1 MVLMFLGVGIFGLLA
16 ASLASFF
23 IERNLSQDDQGDG
36 ETTDQLADIAS
47 RLERIERLLASPQ
60 SPVPGDRSPQGPSGP
75 G

>member
-1 MVLMFLGVGIFGLLA
+1 MFLGVGIFGLLA